1 MLTYV
6 PFCNINFTVGVGDK
20 RKIGRGT
27 LKGLSVEAKRF
38 KLSTEKLSIDFSST
52 KGGPIGDNY
61 RSFVDEIVRFTR
73 KRTPLI
79 GVKKWG
85 DVKQIVKDK
94 IARDIMVRYSLAPA
108 YDKLILCNILI
119 VHNLLVI
126 PFLQVRWN
134 IENNDEEKARI
145 WKIAKYRYK
154 GWRAQFSAT
163 YKAYNSYHERMKHKP
178 DDLDIMEWHYLVL
191 YFGSEKF
198 QVPSL

>member
-94 IARDIMVRYSLAPA
+94 IARDIMVCYSLAPA
-108 YDKLILCNILI
+108 YDKLILCNILF
-119 VHNLLVI
+119 VHNLLVSL
-126 PFLQVRWN
+126 FYRLGGTLRTMMMRRLGYGRLQSIVTKDG
-134 IENNDEEKARI
+134 EL
-145 WKIAKYRYK
+145 
-154 GWRAQFSAT
+154 
-163 YKAYNSYHERMKHKP
+163 NSVPHTRHTTVIMK
-178 DDLDIMEWHYLVL
+178 E
-191 YFGSEKF
+191 
-198 QVPSL
+198 